1 MHYINRIHLTKKST
15 SQTNKILKITEN
27 MEALKI
33 FCYCSEK
40 QMNSLV
46 DHIAEYLTVTDH
58 SSINNIDEEFYDV
71 RLCVD
76 FDVFMD
82 QISIKSAEILNDD
95 WEVLYEDTCVLNSRL
110 RPLIQS
116 YNQSHKQ
123 LVRQA
128 MTIRNE
134 YRYW

>member
-1 MHYINRIHLTKKST
+1 
-15 SQTNKILKITEN
+15 

-33 FCYCSEK
+33 FCYSSEK